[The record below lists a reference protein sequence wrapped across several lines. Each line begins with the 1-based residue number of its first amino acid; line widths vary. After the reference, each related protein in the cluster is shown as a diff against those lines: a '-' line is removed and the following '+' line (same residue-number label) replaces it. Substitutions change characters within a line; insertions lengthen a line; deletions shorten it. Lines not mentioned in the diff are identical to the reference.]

1 MVHYTFNTIRY
12 DERNSMDD
20 SENNIDTYKMTSKEL
35 EQAFTNELRRSKK
48 SREIDEKK
56 LWHRA
61 TILMKIML
69 ILSFGSMLNR
79 SVMVI

>member
-35 EQAFTNELRRSKK
+35 EQAFTNELRRNKK
-48 SREIDEKK
+48 SREIDEKE
-56 LWHRA
+56 
-61 TILMKIML
+61 
-69 ILSFGSMLNR
+69 
-79 SVMVI
+79 VMAQGYHIDEDYVDLVVWQYVK

>member
-20 SENNIDTYKMTSKEL
+20 SESNLDTYKMTSKEL

-48 SREIDEKK
+48 SREIDEKE
-56 LWHRA
+56 
-61 TILMKIML
+61 
-69 ILSFGSMLNR
+69 
-79 SVMVI
+79 VMAQGYHIDEDYVDPVVWQYVK